1 MLLHP
6 YSGSAIECDRPWNGI
21 GLSGL
26 YPLPNLGCIYV
37 PNDIWAFTINEDK
50 EIGDEN
56 IRSA

>member
-6 YSGSAIECDRPWNGI
+6 YSGSAIECNGSWDGI

-26 YPLPNLGCIYV
+26 YPLSNLGCIYN

-50 EIGDEN
+50 EISDEN
-56 IRSA
+56 I